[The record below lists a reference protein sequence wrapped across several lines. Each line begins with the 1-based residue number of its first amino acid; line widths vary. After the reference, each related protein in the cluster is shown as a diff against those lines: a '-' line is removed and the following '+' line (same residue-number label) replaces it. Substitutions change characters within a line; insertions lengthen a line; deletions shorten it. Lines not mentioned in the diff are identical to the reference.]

1 MNEIEVMFYALLIR
15 GVVLCSITAGVV
27 ILALNNKDGWGWL
40 IVLGV
45 ILATTTYSYKP
56 DAPLEEPA
64 TKLGGAHD

>member
-15 GVVLCSITAGVV
+15 GVVLCAITAGVV

-45 ILATTTYSYKP
+45 ILAITTYSYKQ

-64 TKLGGAHD
+64 TKLVGAHD

>member
-15 GVVLCSITAGVV
+15 GVVLCAITAGVV
-27 ILALNNKDGWGWL
+27 VLALNDKNGWVWL

-56 DAPLEEPA
+56 DAPRDESS
-64 TKLGGAHD
+64 TKLTGAA